1 MQEKYNHMEENLT
14 QSSSIPPA
22 QPEKVRGINSKFI
35 IIIMV
40 LAGVIFFGYTI
51 VKNSAQNDAQN
62 IEGNITNTMD
72 TQNSNNQQQVQS
84 VDSSTISTKVGEP
97 VTQATIDHAI
107 KNFMKIRTLL
117 ESGDLEGLEAYA
129 KEVGLDNLKK
139 ENELITKEDASKMF
153 IVFKQVN
160 ELNLRQP
167 EVQWDIQFDSV
178 SNTPTLYVM
187 NFPTGDDM
195 TVKTTNQSDNWMAF
209 ELKNGQWYWNTMNFS
224 L

>member
-1 MQEKYNHMEENLT
+1 MEENLT
-14 QSSSIPPA
+14 QSSNIPPA
-22 QPEKVRGINSKFI
+22 QQEKVRGINSKFI

-72 TQNSNNQQQVQS
+72 TQNSNNQQQVQL

-97 VTQATIDHAI
+97 VTKATIDHAI
-107 KNFMKIRTLL
+107 KNYIKFRGLL
-117 ESGDLEGLEAYA
+117 ESGDLEGLDLYVKEAGLDDIKKETELKTKDDA
-129 KEVGLDNLKK
+129 RELFGMGFEHVKEV
-139 ENELITKEDASKMF
+139 
-153 IVFKQVN
+153 
-160 ELNLRQP
+160 NLRQP
-167 EVQWDIQFDSV
+167 EVQWDIQLDSV

-209 ELKNGQWYWNTMNFS
+209 ELKNGQWYWHTMNFS

>member
-1 MQEKYNHMEENLT
+1 MEENLT
-14 QSSSIPPA
+14 QSSNIPPA
-22 QPEKVRGINSKFI
+22 QQEKVRGINSKFI

-51 VKNSAQNDAQN
+51 VKNSAQNDTQN

-84 VDSSTISTKVGEP
+84 VESSTISTKVGEP

-107 KNFMKIRTLL
+107 KNYIKFRGLL
-117 ESGDLEGLEAYA
+117 ESGDLEGLDLYVKEAGLDDIKKETELKTKDDA
-129 KEVGLDNLKK
+129 RELFGMGFEHVKEV
-139 ENELITKEDASKMF
+139 
-153 IVFKQVN
+153 
-160 ELNLRQP
+160 NLRQP
-167 EVQWDIQFDSV
+167 EVQWDIQLDSV

-209 ELKNGQWYWNTMNFS
+209 ELKNGQWYWHTMNFS

>member
-14 QSSSIPPA
+14 QPPHTPPPVP
-22 QPEKVRGINSKFI
+22 QENVRGINSKLVL

-40 LAGVIFFGYTI
+40 LAGVLFVGYC
-51 VKNSAQNDAQN
+51 VVRNSSQN

-97 VTQATIDHAI
+97 VTKATIDHAI
-107 KNFMKIRTLL
+107 KNYIKFRGLL
-117 ESGDLEGLEAYA
+117 ESGDLEGLDLYVKEAGLDDIKKETELKTKDDA
-129 KEVGLDNLKK
+129 RELFGMGFEHVKEV
-139 ENELITKEDASKMF
+139 
-153 IVFKQVN
+153 
-160 ELNLRQP
+160 NLRQP
-167 EVQWDIQFDSV
+167 EVQWDIQLDSV

-195 TVKTTNQSDNWMAF
+195 TVKTTNQSDNWMA
-209 ELKNGQWYWNTMNFS
+209 
-224 L
+224 

>member
-1 MQEKYNHMEENLT
+1 MEENLT